1 LKHLLSALLDI
12 PYEEIVSCTLLNPII
27 LGESIDEKDCI
38 LDIKILL
45 NNGRLI
51 NLEMQAGHLAN
62 WPDRALFYLC
72 RLFCNIKKGED
83 YSEIK
88 PAIHIGI
95 LTESPFPDIQEFYS
109 EYLLYNQK
117 NSHIFSSKFALR
129 VLDLSQL
136 QNTQE
141 QDSPL
146 YYWAKLFTAT
156 TWEEIR
162 MITEKNKDLE
172 AAASYLHQL
181 SEEEKIQLQC
191 EARERYYMDMSSER
205 KAGIRQ
211 GRELGREQGLKLGR
225 EQGRSEYQELLRR
238 LLADN
243 RLEDLKR
250 AADDIGYYENLL
262 KEYQIG

>member
-1 LKHLLSALLDI
+1 
-12 PYEEIVSCTLLNPII
+12 
-27 LGESIDEKDCI
+27 
-38 LDIKILL
+38 
-45 NNGRLI
+45 
-51 NLEMQAGHLAN
+51 
-62 WPDRALFYLC
+62 
-72 RLFCNIKKGED
+72 
-83 YSEIK
+83 
-88 PAIHIGI
+88 
-95 LTESPFPDIQEFYS
+95 
-109 EYLLYNQK
+109 
-117 NSHIFSSKFALR
+117 
-129 VLDLSQL
+129 
-136 QNTQE
+136 
-141 QDSPL
+141 L

-162 MITEKNKDLE
+162 MITEKNKDLT

-225 EQGRSEYQELLRR
+225 EQGLQLGREQGRSEYQELLRR

-250 AADDIGYYENLL
+250 AADDIEYYENLL